1 MTASNRLPGYF
12 FGRFL
17 ASTIFVILVRISSSE
32 ARAHRSLASAEA
44 AAFFFGR
51 LGGPQRALAAFRARA
66 DRSAEVKAL
75 FGFWSPAG
83 TRSV

>member
-1 MTASNRLPGYF
+1 MTASSRLPGYC

-17 ASTIFVILVRISSSE
+17 ASTIFVILARISSSE

-44 AAFFFGR
+44 AAFFLRR
-51 LGGPQRALAAFRARA
+51 LGGPQRARAALRARA
-66 DRSAEVKAL
+66 DRSAAVKAL

-83 TRSV
+83 KRSV